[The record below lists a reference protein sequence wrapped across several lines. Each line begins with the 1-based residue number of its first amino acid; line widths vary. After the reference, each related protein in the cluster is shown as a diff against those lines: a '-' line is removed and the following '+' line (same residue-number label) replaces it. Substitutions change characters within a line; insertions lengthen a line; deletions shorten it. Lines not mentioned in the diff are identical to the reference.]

1 MKKITT
7 GNYKKDKYYPPVVR
21 AFAKILNEK
30 DYVAPVEVFMTMGH
44 LKEKEYMRWRN
55 GQVPCLERV
64 IEVNLSKINRILR
77 IIKMYAHDLNMKKSI
92 TIYHKWGKGKKT
104 ALRFSISRENNI
116 EDSYSGHFLWNHSQE
131 KKIIFVSK
139 ILEEN
144 TGSNNG
150 ENQNQPSEN

>member
-7 GNYKKDKYYPPVVR
+7 GNYKKDKYYLPVVR
-21 AFAKILNEK
+21 AFAKILSEK

-44 LKEKEYMRWRN
+44 LKEKEYKRWRN

-92 TIYHKWGKGKKT
+92 TYYHKWGKGKKT
-104 ALRFSISRENNI
+104 ALRFSISGEKNL
-116 EDSYSGHFLWNHSQE
+116 EESYSGHFLWNQSRE
-131 KKIIFVSK
+131 KKIILVSK
-139 ILEEN
+139 ILEGN
-144 TGSNNG
+144 TGRDNDG
-150 ENQNQPSEN
+150 NQIQPS